1 MKITEG
7 SPNPEGVKLAIILSR
22 FNDFIGNQLL
32 EGVLDCLKEH
42 KIADENI
49 ELFKVP
55 GAYEIPVAA
64 ESLAKQKKFDVIIT
78 LGAVIRGETPHF
90 DYVASAASS
99 GVLQVSIKHCIPVI
113 FGVLT
118 TDTIEQAR
126 ERAETKALNKGKDFA
141 LAALEMADLLK
152 KISK

>member
-90 DYVASAASS
+90 EYVASAASS

>member
-7 SPNPEGVKLAIILSR
+7 TANSTGIKIAIILSR
-22 FNDFIGNQLL
+22 FNDFVGNQLL
-32 EGVLDCLKEH
+32 EGVIDCLKEH
-42 KIADENI
+42 KIAEENI
-49 ELFKVP
+49 EIVKVP
-55 GAYEIPVAA
+55 GAFEIPVTA
-64 ESLAKQKKFDVIIT
+64 ESLANQKKFDAIIT

-90 DYVASAASS
+90 EYVASAASS

-118 TDTIEQAR
+118 TDTIEQAK
-126 ERAETKALNKGKDFA
+126 ERADIKTLNKGKDFA